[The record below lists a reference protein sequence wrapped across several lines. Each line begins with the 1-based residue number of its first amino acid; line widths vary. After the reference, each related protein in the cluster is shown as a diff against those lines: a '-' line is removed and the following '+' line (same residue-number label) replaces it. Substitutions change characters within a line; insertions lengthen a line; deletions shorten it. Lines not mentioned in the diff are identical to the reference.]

1 MTALSCCPNNNNTNL
16 SLNTDCKIPPEW
28 ENKKCIANTKHYS
41 SDFTVPK
48 SISPQ
53 HRSVWKHQINIL
65 MHPWPSKPHI
75 GQSACCYNLEVR
87 WLSDIHVS
95 CKSSLSCLVLLW
107 WRHSSGLRAM
117 VLGITSPSPLN
128 RKYRT
133 CYPCFFFY
141 KVKEVNGGER
151 ERLRREREVSTWH
164 WPPSSVSFSTR

>member
-16 SLNTDCKIPPEW
+16 SLNTHCKIPPEW

-133 CYPCFFFY
+133 CYPCYFFFFY

-151 ERLRREREVSTWH
+151 EKDWEERGQY
-164 WPPSSVSFSTR
+164 